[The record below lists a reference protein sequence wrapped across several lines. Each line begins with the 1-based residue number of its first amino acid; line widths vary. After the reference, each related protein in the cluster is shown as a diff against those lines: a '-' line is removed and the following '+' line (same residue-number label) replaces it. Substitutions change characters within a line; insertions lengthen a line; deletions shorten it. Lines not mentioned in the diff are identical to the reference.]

1 MGCFR
6 RASLRHTLGMPPAAS
21 PLIALSNVSVVFG
34 NGTQALDQ
42 VSISVP
48 AGEFLTL
55 LGPSGCG
62 KSTLLRLVAG
72 LERPSTGTV
81 DAPALSGTGS
91 AETAF
96 VFQDPTLMPWA
107 TLFDN
112 VWLPL
117 RLAGVSRSGAQARVE
132 TVLNAV
138 GLADFSAAYP
148 AQLSGGMK
156 MRASIARALVT
167 EPKVLLMDEPFAA
180 LDEITRQKLN
190 GDVLAW

>member
-138 GLADFSAAYP
+138 GLADFSAA
-148 AQLSGGMK
+148 
-156 MRASIARALVT
+156 
-167 EPKVLLMDEPFAA
+167 
-180 LDEITRQKLN
+180 
-190 GDVLAW
+190 